1 MSETCP
7 LAELQEEAVQSLGS
21 VPGRVEQ
28 PEQPGFEPRCP
39 GTHLQACARCGWIH
53 LMAEGPMPGEGVSP
67 EEELKRD
74 VICQGEAEQPLKGP
88 VGNPGIT
95 VSISDVCLPGSSGFD
110 WRAGT

>member
-1 MSETCP
+1 MVASVLESMGS
-7 LAELQEEAVQSLGS
+7 LEKQALLHEELLRLESQ
-21 VPGRVEQ
+21 
-28 PEQPGFEPRCP
+28 
-39 GTHLQACARCGWIH
+39 
-53 LMAEGPMPGEGVSP
+53 GVSQ
-67 EEELKRD
+67 EVLQRELKRD

>member
-1 MSETCP
+1 MRR
-7 LAELQEEAVQSLGS
+7 G
-21 VPGRVEQ
+21 GRVDWVGIERGMPTLVSLFCCNQ
-28 PEQPGFEPRCP
+28 GCHSPSGGQG
-39 GTHLQACARCGWIH
+39 GCGSIH
-53 LMAEGPMPGEGVSP
+53 LMAESPIPGEGVSP